1 MKIKSISTILFLV
14 IFLLSC
20 SQQKKITFINQEAE
34 KRIDVLVNGK
44 LFTSYCWPDNVMKP
58 ILFPINTS
66 AGTTITRGYPIKNR
80 PFETTDH
87 PHHNGEWL
95 NYGDVNGYNFWGNT
109 GQANRADTSAAAR
122 KRISKL
128 GSIKHLKFESMT
140 GGDGEGVLVCDES
153 WILDATGKELM
164 AEKTEYHFIAKGS
177 NQIIDRITT
186 LTARE
191 DSVTFRDTKEGM
203 FGMRVARQLEIP
215 SKDKR
220 TMTDAQGNPSPDA
233 VVSTEGV
240 TGDYRSSEG
249 IKGDSV
255 WSTRAKWMDLF
266 GNIGEEKIS
275 VVICDH
281 PKNVSYPTYWHAR
294 GYGLF
299 CLNPFGARDF
309 TKGKVV
315 LNYTIPPGKSITLR
329 YRTIVHSGSHLTDA
343 EINALSD
350 EFAGKYQ

>member
-1 MKIKSISTILFLV
+1 MKPRLIITVLLTVILS
-14 IFLLSC
+14 LSC
-20 SQQKKITFINQEAE
+20 GKQNNVTFVDQEGDKKV
-34 KRIDVLVNGK
+34 DVMVDGK
-44 LFTSYCWPDNVMKP
+44 LFTSYYWPDNVMKP

-87 PHHNGEWL
+87 PHHNGLWL
-95 NYGDVNGYNFWGNT
+95 NYGDVNGFNFWGNT
-109 GQANRADTSAAAR
+109 GPGDPSDTSARAR
-122 KRISKL
+122 MRNARM
-128 GSIKHLKFESMT
+128 GYIKHLKFESMT
-140 GGDGEGVLVCDES
+140 GGKGEGVLTSDES
-153 WILDATGKELM
+153 WILTGTGKELM

-177 NQIIDRITT
+177 VRIIDRITT

-203 FGMRVARQLEIP
+203 FGMRVARQLELP

-220 TMTDAQGNPSPDA
+220 TMTDAQGNPSPEQ
-233 VVSTEGV
+233 VVTTEGV
-240 TGDYRSSEG
+240 TGNYRSSEG
-249 IKGDSV
+249 ILGDSV
-255 WSTRAKWMDLF
+255 WSTRAKWMDLY
-266 GNIGEEKIS
+266 GNIGTEKIS

-281 PKNVSYPTYWHAR
+281 PKNVSYPTWWHSR

-315 LNYTIPPGKSITLR
+315 LNYTILPGKSITLR
-329 YRTIVHSGSHLTDA
+329 YRTIVNSGSHLTDA
-343 EINALSD
+343 QINAYSD
-350 EFAGKYQ
+350 EFARMY